1 MRKDEGKPSEPKG
14 VYRVKNWKAYN
25 AGLIA
30 RGDVT
35 MWIEDSALATA
46 ADAGQPKRGRPC
58 AYSDATIQMLLTVKQ
73 VYRLPL
79 RALQGFA
86 QSLCRLAFPTL
97 PVPNYTTLS
106 RRAQDLAVVLPVV
119 SSGEPLHLVVD
130 STGVKLFG
138 EGEWKVRKHGYSKR
152 RSWRKVHL
160 GLDVKTGQVRAALMT
175 HRDVDDA
182 SVLPD
187 LLDQIP
193 ADEDIEVLGGDGAY
207 DTKAGHAA
215 IAARGAEPSIPPREG
230 ATHWPAGTPGA
241 GWRNGVIDAIA
252 RSSRQEWKK
261 QSGYHRRSLVE
272 NLMYRYKTLT
282 GERFWARGIGAQD
295 TEIAIRV
302 GIVNRMAVLARP
314 QSVRVA

>member
-1 MRKDEGKPSEPKG
+1 MRRDEGKPIEAKG
-14 VYRVKNWKAYN
+14 GYRVKNWKAYN
-25 AGLIA
+25 GGFIA
-30 RGDVT
+30 RGDVM

-58 AYSDATIQMLLTVKQ
+58 AYPDAMLTVKQ

-86 QSLCRLAFPTL
+86 QSLCHLAFPAL

-106 RRAQDLAVVLPVV
+106 RRAQVLAVVLPVV
-119 SSGEPLHLVVD
+119 RSGESLHLVVD
-130 STGVKLFG
+130 STSVKLFG
-138 EGEWKVRKHGYSKR
+138 EGERKVRKHGYSKR
-152 RSWRKVHL
+152 RSWRNVHL
-160 GLDVKTGQVRAALMT
+160 GLDVKTRQVRAALMT

-207 DTKAGHAA
+207 DTKAGHAS

-252 RSSRQEWKK
+252 WSSRQEWKK
-261 QSGYHRRSLVE
+261 QSGYHRRVVG
-272 NLMYRYKTLT
+272 
-282 GERFWARGIGAQD
+282 GEPHVSI
-295 TEIAIRV
+295 
-302 GIVNRMAVLARP
+302 
-314 QSVRVA
+314 